1 MTARNRLYMTRRM
14 MQFPNRP
21 SRTGQSKEP
30 FRLSFW
36 KGGQRNGH
44 SPTYLHTVR
53 ASKTSLSISVKSDN
67 NQGGKKM
74 KTGALFVRTNDYDR
88 ADGSVRWVVRTRP
101 LKTRNR
107 ETGGKKKKP
116 HPDFPRREGTA
127 DGADFFRQRTATDGT
142 AWRTERT
149 GRQASAEA
157 CQRFIAT
164 AVAVGESIFL
174 YSAGEASISRARRT
188 SLSSLSCWMMAPRW

>member
-1 MTARNRLYMTRRM
+1 MERRTEK
-14 MQFPNRP
+14 R
-21 SRTGQSKEP
+21 
-30 FRLSFW
+30 
-36 KGGQRNGH
+36 H

-53 ASKTSLSISVKSDN
+53 ASKTSLSISVKRDD
-67 NQGGKKM
+67 NQGVKKM
-74 KTGALFVRTNDYDR
+74 KTGALFRTDER
-88 ADGSVRWVVRTRP
+88 LRPCGWVGTMVRTRP

-142 AWRTERT
+142 AWRTGRT

-164 AVAVGESIFL
+164 AVAAGESIFL
-174 YSAGEASISRARRT
+174 YSAGEASISQARRT